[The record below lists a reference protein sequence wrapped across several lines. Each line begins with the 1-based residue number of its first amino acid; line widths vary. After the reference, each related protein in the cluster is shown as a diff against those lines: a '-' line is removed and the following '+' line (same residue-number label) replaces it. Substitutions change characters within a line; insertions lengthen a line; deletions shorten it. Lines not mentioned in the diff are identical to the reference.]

1 MATEKEISERR
12 KEVSGQVS
20 AQTRAPALGLLAISW
35 ALLTAHDEPLKA
47 MAMHPN
53 RNAILAMSFVAA
65 SILAFDLLQYVAYT
79 NVADKALKKAEQ
91 SVSREALYDEDWV
104 YRAAGWLYHAKFY
117 LLTAGALLLL
127 YVMITMAFSL

>member
-1 MATEKEISERR
+1 M
-12 KEVSGQVS
+12 S
-20 AQTRAPALGLLAISW
+20 AQTRASALGLLAISW
-35 ALLTAHDEPLKA
+35 ALLTAHDEPLKT

-65 SILAFDLLQYVAYT
+65 LILAFDLLQYVAYT
-79 NVADKALKKAEQ
+79 NVADKALRKAEQ
-91 SVSREALYDEDWV
+91 SVMREALYDGEDRV

-127 YVMITMAFSL
+127 YAMLTMAFSL